1 MMAQTMIIASRE
13 QQQVPRASTT
23 TGSSSKYSNSS
34 SSSTSGDSAFWKF
47 KILQLG
53 LLDAALETTSTQSN
67 DSNERVLSSKGGSMC
82 RRLPMASQTT
92 TGSAGE
98 DDDDCGGVA
107 MIEPE
112 PMRSYWSWRCKQV
125 QQMDDEIKSD
135 PRYSEANNLY
145 QRSFPCAHE

>member
-1 MMAQTMIIASRE
+1 MKMMAQTMIIARGE
-13 QQQVPRASTT
+13 QQQSPRASTT

-53 LLDAALETTSTQSN
+53 LLDALETTSTQSN
-67 DSNERVLSSKGGSMC
+67 DSNERVLSSKGESMC
-82 RRLPMASQTT
+82 RRLPMTSQIT

-98 DDDDCGGVA
+98 DDDDCGSVA

-135 PRYSEANNLY
+135 PR
-145 QRSFPCAHE
+145 

>member
-1 MMAQTMIIASRE
+1 MIMMAQTMIIASRE

-82 RRLPMASQTT
+82 RRLPMASKTT

-98 DDDDCGGVA
+98 DDRLWWPPRARTYAQLLV
-107 MIEPE
+107 ME
-112 PMRSYWSWRCKQV
+112 V
-125 QQMDDEIKSD
+125 QAST
-135 PRYSEANNLY
+135 ANG
-145 QRSFPCAHE
+145 